1 MCNEIKRP
9 GSLAEMDRLI
19 REIRNAR
26 SRIRFHRSRI
36 RISED
41 ETTRQ
46 SSKEEIYSALC
57 SIESAAAC
65 LMSDASTAG
74 KKVFR

>member
-1 MCNEIKRP
+1 MSDIHRP

-26 SRIRFHRSRI
+26 SRIRFYRSRI
-36 RISED
+36 RTSDD
-41 ETTRQ
+41 ETIRQ

-65 LMSDASTAG
+65 LMADASTAG
-74 KKVFR
+74 KEVFR

>member
-1 MCNEIKRP
+1 MSDIHRP

-26 SRIRFHRSRI
+26 SAIRFHRSRI
-36 RISED
+36 RTSED
-41 ETTRQ
+41 ETIRQ

-65 LMSDASTAG
+65 LMADASTAG
-74 KKVFR
+74 KEVFR